1 MRRRSRA
8 PSSAS
13 APGRGALARLPGSGG
28 AGSVSDAG
36 GEEQLVF
43 GESERGL
50 GEGAR
55 GQSSGRLVDKVLD
68 EAAGR
73 SFSIYLGLKGP
84 VL

>member
-1 MRRRSRA
+1 
-8 PSSAS
+8 
-13 APGRGALARLPGSGG
+13 
-28 AGSVSDAG
+28 VSDAG